1 MSSQQRNL
9 DQEKHDKWVRSQSE
23 ATIKQ
28 LANNL
33 GALMRDEETPS
44 VTQFESKNSSNAPR
58 ESLDA
63 IERAIQKH
71 PGLTRKEA
79 LELADYF
86 GF

>member
-9 DQEKHDKWVRSQSE
+9 DQEKHDKWLRSQSE
-23 ATIKQ
+23 ATLTR

-33 GALMRDEETPS
+33 GTLMREKETPG
-44 VTQFESKNSSNAPR
+44 VTPFESKNSSSSPR

-71 PGLTRKEA
+71 PGLTREVA
-79 LELADYF
+79 QELADYF